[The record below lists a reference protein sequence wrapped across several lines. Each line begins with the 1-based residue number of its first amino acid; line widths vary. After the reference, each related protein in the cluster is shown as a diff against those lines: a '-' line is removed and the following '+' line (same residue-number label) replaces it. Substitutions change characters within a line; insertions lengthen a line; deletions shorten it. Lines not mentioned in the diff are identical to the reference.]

1 MPTLTSTAARGRG
14 AARAAVAV
22 AVAVAVTAA
31 PERTFLMTLRSAR
44 RSDLASDAQ
53 PLSKRPRHG

>member
-53 PLSKRPRHG
+53 PLSK